1 MRKVNIQHVD
11 EKLKKKN
18 PFIVLTSHTTMSNMM
33 LEVAVNLS
41 PTDQENSVGFR
52 RN

>member
-11 EKLKKKN
+11 EMLKKKKKV
-18 PFIVLTSHTTMSNMM
+18 PLIVLTSHTTMSNMM

-41 PTDQENSVGFR
+41 PTDQEK
-52 RN
+52 